1 MEFHVLAS
9 GSKGNATFVYEN
21 GTGILIDCGISRK
34 QLLYRL
40 NEVGFNE
47 SDITYVFLTH
57 DHYDHSKNIHIFEDK
72 MIYSAR
78 GNIEKMDEEHI
89 LEPFQTY
96 HFNQLSVEVLP
107 LSHDATNTVGFVI
120 RGDESLLYM
129 TDTGFVSVKNRELI
143 GNLNYYIIE
152 ANHDIEML
160 MNTRRPLYLKN
171 RILGDE
177 GHLCNEYSARLMC
190 EVIGEDTKEIVLAHL
205 SQEANT
211 KELALKTYYEVFD
224 EKHMSFDRNN
234 IKVASQVDVVSG
246 GKYEH

>member
-34 QLLYRL
+34 QLLFRL
-40 NEVGFNE
+40 DEVGFKE
-47 SDITYVFLTH
+47 EDISYVFLTH
-57 DHYDHSKNIHIFEDK
+57 DHYDHSKNIHIFDDK
-72 MIYSAR
+72 IIYSAR
-78 GNIEKMDEEHI
+78 GNIEKMDEDHI

-96 HFNQLSVEVLP
+96 MFNQLSVEVLP
-107 LSHDATNTVGFVI
+107 LSHDATNTIGFII

-129 TDTGFVSVKNRELI
+129 TDTGFVSVKNKELI

-152 ANHDIEML
+152 SNHDIEML

-177 GHLCNEYSARLMC
+177 GHLNNEYSARLMC
-190 EVIGEDTKEIVLAHL
+190 DVIGKDTKEIVLAHL

-211 KELALKTYYEVFD
+211 KELALQTYYDVFD
-224 EKHMSFDRNN
+224 ERHMSFDQNK

-246 GKYEH
+246 GNYEH